1 MRLFVLVFL
10 VFSINFSSFGQSEEI
25 NNPEI
30 IRLNSLLRKHT
41 RNTDSLNFY
50 ANQLLKY
57 SKENNLKFWEYSAY
71 VALGNSERNSIN
83 LQQSNYYYHIALNI
97 AKSISD
103 EKAQYMVI
111 NNIALNHRRLRRNDS
126 AYYYFKKLNTYHSSQ
141 LEVLPASM
149 AKMNIGL
156 TFLQYQELD
165 SAEYYLNKSYKGF
178 EEINNIRY
186 VAQNLNLLADLQFL
200 KGDNPKAIE
209 LATSSLKL
217 ANENNLEFLLPSNYS
232 LLSRIYNKIGD
243 VEKTQQ
249 YADLALSTRP
259 KQMDFSESR
268 IDDLNEGIR
277 INKAKAYE
285 SRLNEMEDSNR
296 FNKSTLIIA
305 AILILI
311 LVLVV
316 FSFFKRNKTMKA
328 EFKDIQLK
336 LTSINDS
343 KLPIEKSNHIIQL
356 KSKASLHTK
365 NILYIKADGH
375 YVEYYIEDRKNPE
388 VDRNTMIDVLKQL
401 PTQSFVRI
409 HKSYI
414 VNISRIKIINS
425 NKVMLDNGEWIN
437 LSRVYKQSLK
447 DTLNKE

>member
-83 LQQSNYYYHIALNI
+83 LQQSNHYYHIALNI

-126 AYYYFKKLNTYHSSQ
+126 AYYYFKKLNAYHTDQ
-141 LEVLPASM
+141 LEILPASM

-186 VAQNLNLLADLQFL
+186 VAQNLNLLAELQFL

-232 LLSRIYNKIGD
+232 LLSRIYNKMGD
-243 VEKTQQ
+243 VEKMQE
-249 YADLALSTRP
+249 YADLAVSTRP

-285 SRLNEMEDSNR
+285 SRINEMEDSNR
-296 FNKSTLIIA
+296 FSKSTLIIA

-356 KSKASLHTK
+356 KSKASIHTK